1 MNVKNIIESFDDII
15 EQKRK
20 KGQWT
25 DLIELEKRL
34 FNLTNN
40 FTIYDWK
47 IIRNEQYW
55 KTIDSFSYNLTV
67 ADESQLEI
75 LYYYKKCY
83 TLKCVKEYLKNRK
96 LAK

>member
-20 KGQWT
+20 KGEWT
-25 DLIELEKRL
+25 DLIEVEKRL

-40 FTIYDWK
+40 FTIYDWR

-55 KTIDSFSYNLTV
+55 QTIDSFSY
-67 ADESQLEI
+67 
-75 LYYYKKCY
+75 YYKKEY